1 MNTMQSIRKFFFLSF
16 LCCVVIS
23 LNAGE
28 PVLKAEVSSN
38 VLDWRHQCNEKI
50 TAERKTAGP
59 IVKLEVTADH
69 ADWLYKPNEKVV
81 FKVAVFLDGKPMK
94 GTKVY
99 YEIGAE
105 KMPPTIKKEV
115 EFNGAELVIDAGTML
130 TGGFLRCTATVEHA
144 GKKYRGLAT
153 AAFSPETITP
163 TTTTPDDFSEFWTN
177 AIAENANIPMD
188 TQIEPLPNLSNDK
201 VNVFQVNIQ
210 NHKIG
215 MRLYGIL
222 CVPKA
227 PGKYPALLRVPGA
240 GVRGYKG
247 DVRLAEKGIITFQIG
262 IHGIPVTLD
271 SMIYENLKSGALL
284 GYPTFNLDNRDNYFY
299 KHVYL
304 GCVRANDF
312 IYSLPEFDG
321 TNLMVA
327 GGSQGGA
334 LSIVTA
340 ALDKRV
346 KALSCFYP
354 ALSDL
359 NGYQN
364 GRAGGWPHMFN
375 KKENARKEKVET
387 SRYYDVVNFARL
399 ITVPG
404 FYSFGYN
411 DETCP
416 PTSMYASFNS
426 ISTSKS
432 FFIVKETG
440 HTTNVDQ
447 RNKETEFILKS
458 LNVSNGTK

>member
-1 MNTMQSIRKFFFLSF
+1 MRSIQKFLSLSF
-16 LCCVVIS
+16 LCCVFSV

-28 PVLKAEVSSN
+28 PLLKAEVSFIGS
-38 VLDWRHQCNEKI
+38 DWQYQRNEKV
-50 TAERKTAGP
+50 TAKQNAAEP
-59 IVKLEVTADH
+59 IVKMEVTADH
-69 ADWLYKPNEKVV
+69 VDWLYKLNEKVV
-81 FKVAVFLDGKPMK
+81 FKISALLDGKPMK
-94 GTKVY
+94 GAKVY
-99 YEIGAE
+99 YEIGPE

-115 EFNGAELVIDAGTML
+115 ELNGAELVIDGGTMQ

-153 AAFSPETITP
+153 AAFSPETIKP
-163 TTTTPDDFSEFWTN
+163 TTSMPDDFSAFWTK
-177 AIAENANIPMD
+177 AIAENADIPMD

-215 MRLYGIL
+215 MRLYGVL

-271 SMIYENLKSGALL
+271 SMLYENLKLGALL
-284 GYPTFNLDNRDNYFY
+284 GYPGFNLDNRDNYYY

-304 GCVRANDF
+304 GCLRANDF
-312 IYSLPEFDG
+312 IFSLPEFDG
-321 TNLMVA
+321 INLMVA

-334 LSIVTA
+334 LSLVTA

-359 NGYQN
+359 TGYQN
-364 GRAGGWPHMFN
+364 GRAGGWPHIFN
-375 KKENARKEKVET
+375 KKENASKEKIET
-387 SRYYDVVNFARL
+387 SRYYDAVNFARL
-399 ITVPG
+399 ISVPG
-404 FYSFGYN
+404 FFSFGYN

-426 ISTSKS
+426 ISTPKT

-440 HTTNVDQ
+440 HTTNAEQ

-458 LNVSNGTK
+458 LNVSASNK

>member
-1 MNTMQSIRKFFFLSF
+1 MSSIQKFFFVSF
-16 LCCVVIS
+16 LCCVAVA

-28 PVLKAEVSSN
+28 PLLKAESPFSDFN
-38 VLDWRHQCNEKI
+38 WRYQPIEKV
-50 TAERKTAGP
+50 TAKQNAADP
-59 IVKLEVTADH
+59 IVKMEVTADH
-69 ADWLYKPNEKVV
+69 VDWLYKPNEKVV
-81 FKVAVFLDGKPMK
+81 FKIAVLLDGKPMK
-94 GTKVY
+94 GAKIF
-99 YEIGAE
+99 YEIGPE

-115 EFNGAELVIDAGTML
+115 ELNGAELIIDGGTMQ
-130 TGGFLRCTATVEHA
+130 TGGFLRCTATVEHG

-153 AAFSPETITP
+153 AAFSPETIKP
-163 TTTTPDDFSEFWTN
+163 TTTMPDDFSAFWAK
-177 AIAENANIPMD
+177 AIAENANIPMEAKV
-188 TQIEPLPNLSNDK
+188 EPLPNLSNDK

-210 NHKIG
+210 NHKPG

-227 PGKYPALLRVPGA
+227 PGKYPAVLKVPGA
-240 GVRGYKG
+240 GVRAYKG
-247 DVRLAEKGIITFQIG
+247 DVKLAEKGVITFEIG

-271 SMIYENLKSGALL
+271 SMVYENLKFGALL
-284 GYPTFNLDNRDNYFY
+284 GYPSFNLDNRDNYFY

-304 GCVRANDF
+304 GCLRANDF
-312 IYSLPEFDG
+312 LFSLPEFDG

-375 KKENARKEKVET
+375 KKENASKEKVET
-387 SRYYDVVNFARL
+387 SRYYDAVNFARF

-426 ISTSKS
+426 ISAPKT
-432 FFIVKETG
+432 FYIVKETG
-440 HTTNVDQ
+440 HASNMDQ
-447 RNKETEFILKS
+447 RNQQTEFILKA
-458 LNVSNGTK
+458 LNVSKVK